1 MRVTLNGE
9 DVEFE
14 SPTTVDDVI
23 AALGIERRGVA
34 VSLDREIVPRSRW
47 ATTPLAEGAQVEVL
61 AAAAGG

>member
-1 MRVTLNGE
+1 MTLNGE